1 MKHLNSKQFLIDLK
15 SKLYLLIL
23 IFFIPLSVFN
33 QTKPN
38 FSLKILGVV
47 QDGGLPHLGSNKLC
61 CENYEKRRYVTS
73 IMLINNENNES
84 YLFDASPDINEQL
97 NFMGD
102 RIKKD
107 LKGIFLTHAHI
118 GHYTGL
124 MYFGREALNSKSIN
138 VYAMP
143 RMKKFLE
150 NNGPW
155 SQLVSLKNISIKEI
169 NNNSKFSI
177 DPNVIIQPIEV
188 PHRAEFSETVG
199 YKIYGPN
206 KTALF
211 IPDIDKW
218 YLWET
223 SIVDE
228 IMKVDY
234 ALIDATFYDS
244 KEINYRDISEIP
256 HPFVIESMELFDEL
270 DTNEKNKIYFIHLNH
285 TNPLLDK
292 NSDEYKYVIAK
303 GYNIAEEGIKLE
315 L

>member
-1 MKHLNSKQFLIDLK
+1 MHLNLKQFSIDLK
-15 SKLYLLIL
+15 SRLTLII
-23 IFFIPLSVFN
+23 IFFLPLIAFN
-33 QTKPN
+33 QSKS
-38 FSLKILGVV
+38 FYSLKVLGVV

-61 CENYEKRRYVTS
+61 CENNEQKRYVTS
-73 IMLINNENNES
+73 IMLINNKNNES

-124 MYFGREALNSKSIN
+124 MYFGREALNSKLIN

-177 DPNVIIQPIEV
+177 DTNIIIQPIEV

-206 KTALF
+206 KTVLF

-218 YLWET
+218 YLWEN

-228 IMKVDY
+228 IKKVDY

-256 HPFVIESMELFDEL
+256 HPFVIESMELFDVL
-270 DTNEKNKIYFIHLNH
+270 NTNEKNKIFFIHLNH

-292 NSDEYKYVIAK
+292 NSDEYKFVASK
-303 GYNIAEEGIKLE
+303 GYNVAEEGMKLK

>member
-1 MKHLNSKQFLIDLK
+1 VRFK
-15 SKLYLLIL
+15 IL
-23 IFFIPLSVFN
+23 IVFILFLPLIAFAQVN
-33 QTKPN
+33 TTYT
-38 FSLKILGVV
+38 LKVLGVV

-61 CENYEKRRYVTS
+61 CDEAQSKRHVAS
-73 IMLINNENNES
+73 LMLINNGNNYS

-150 NNGPW
+150 QNGPW
-155 SQLVSLKNISIKEI
+155 SQLVSLENILITEL
-169 NNNSKFSI
+169 NNNSKISV
-177 DPNVIIQPIEV
+177 DSNVIIQPFEV
-188 PHRAEFSETVG
+188 PHRPEFSETVG

-206 KTALF
+206 KKALF

-218 YLWET
+218 YLWDK
-223 SIVDE
+223 SIIDE
-228 IMKVDY
+228 IKKVDY
-234 ALIDATFYDS
+234 ALVDATFYDS
-244 KEINYRDISEIP
+244 KEVNYRDISEIP
-256 HPFVIESMELFDEL
+256 HPFVIESMELFDSLNEK
-270 DTNEKNKIYFIHLNH
+270 EKNKIYFIHLNH
-285 TNPLLDK
+285 TNPLLDS
-292 NSDEYKYVIAK
+292 NSSEYKDLISK
-303 GYNIAEEGIKLE
+303 GYNVAQEGLVLKL
-315 L
+315 

>member
-1 MKHLNSKQFLIDLK
+1 MKNSIYLI
-15 SKLYLLIL
+15 LLIL
-23 IFFIPLSVFN
+23 FIPLVAFN
-33 QTKPN
+33 QDNSTY
-38 FSLKILGVV
+38 SLKILGVV

-61 CENYEKRRYVTS
+61 CENIEQKRYVTS
-73 IMLINNENNES
+73 IMLVNNENNES

-107 LKGIFLTHAHI
+107 LKGVFLTHAHI

-124 MYFGREALNSKSIN
+124 MYFGREALNSKLIN

-150 NNGPW
+150 QNGPW
-155 SQLVSLKNISIKEI
+155 SQLVSLENISINEI
-169 NNNSKFSI
+169 NSNSKISV
-177 DPNVIIQPIEV
+177 DPNVTIQPIEV

-206 KTALF
+206 KTVLF

-218 YLWET
+218 YLWEK
-223 SIVDE
+223 SIIDE
-228 IMKVDY
+228 IKQVDY

-244 KEINYRDISEIP
+244 EEVNYRDLSEIP
-256 HPFVIESMELFDEL
+256 HPFVVESMELFDSTSDE
-270 DTNEKNKIYFIHLNH
+270 EKKKIFFIHLNH

-292 NSDEYKYVIAK
+292 DSDQYKFVKDK
-303 GYNIAEEGIKLE
+303 GYNVAEEGMKLK

>member
-1 MKHLNSKQFLIDLK
+1 MIDLK

-38 FSLKILGVV
+38 FSLKVLGVV

-61 CENYEKRRYVTS
+61 CENYENRRYVTS

>member
-1 MKHLNSKQFLIDLK
+1 MIDLK
-15 SKLYLLIL
+15 NRIYLIWLFI
-23 IFFIPLSVFN
+23 FIPLIAFN
-33 QTKPN
+33 QVNSTY
-38 FSLKILGVV
+38 SLKILGVV

-61 CENYEKRRYVTS
+61 CENIEQQRFVTS
-73 IMLINNENNES
+73 VMLINNENNES
-84 YLFDASPDINEQL
+84 YLFDASPDINKQL

-107 LKGIFLTHAHI
+107 LKGVFLTHAHI

-150 NNGPW
+150 KNGPW
-155 SQLVSLKNISIKEI
+155 SQLVSLQNISITEI
-169 NNNSKFSI
+169 NNNSKLSI

-206 KTALF
+206 KTVLF

-218 YLWET
+218 YLWEK
-223 SIVDE
+223 SIIEE
-228 IMKVDY
+228 IKKVDY

-244 KEINYRDISEIP
+244 KEVNYRDLSEIP
-256 HPFVIESMELFDEL
+256 HPFVVESMELFDSIRYK
-270 DTNEKNKIYFIHLNH
+270 EKNKIYFIHLNH

-292 NSDEYKYVIAK
+292 ESEQYKFVIGK
-303 GYNIAEEGIKLE
+303 GYNVAEEGMKLK

>member
-1 MKHLNSKQFLIDLK
+1 MHLNLKQFSIDLK
-15 SKLYLLIL
+15 SRLTLII
-23 IFFIPLSVFN
+23 IFFLPLIAFN
-33 QTKPN
+33 QSKP
-38 FSLKILGVV
+38 FYSLKVLGVV

-61 CENYEKRRYVTS
+61 CENNEQKRYVTS
-73 IMLINNENNES
+73 IMLINNKNNES

-124 MYFGREALNSKSIN
+124 MYFGREALNSKLIN

-177 DPNVIIQPIEV
+177 DTNIIIQPIEV

-206 KTALF
+206 KTVLF

-218 YLWET
+218 YLWEN

-228 IMKVDY
+228 IKKVDY

-256 HPFVIESMELFDEL
+256 HPFVIESMELFDTL
-270 DTNEKNKIYFIHLNH
+270 NTNEKNKIFFIHLNH

-292 NSDEYKYVIAK
+292 NSDEYKFVASK
-303 GYNIAEEGIKLE
+303 GYNVAEEGMKLK

>member
-1 MKHLNSKQFLIDLK
+1 MNRI
-15 SKLYLLIL
+15 YPIL
-23 IFFIPLSVFN
+23 FVFFIPLIAFN
-33 QTKPN
+33 QVNSTY
-38 FSLKILGVV
+38 SLKVLGVV

-61 CENYEKRRYVTS
+61 CENIEQKRYVTS
-73 IMLINNENNES
+73 IMLINNENKES

-102 RIKKD
+102 GIKKN

-150 NNGPW
+150 QNGPW
-155 SQLVSLKNISIKEI
+155 SQLISLQNISITEI
-169 NNNSKFSI
+169 NNNSKLSI

-206 KTALF
+206 KKVLF

-218 YLWET
+218 YLWEK
-223 SIVDE
+223 SIIDE
-228 IMKVDY
+228 IKQVDY

-244 KEINYRDISEIP
+244 KEINYRDVSEIP
-256 HPFVIESMELFDEL
+256 HPFVVESMELFDAVKLE
-270 DTNEKNKIYFIHLNH
+270 EKNKIFFIHLNH

-292 NSDEYKYVIAK
+292 SSDQYKFVKDK
-303 GYNIAEEGIKLE
+303 GYNIAEEGMKLE

>member
-1 MKHLNSKQFLIDLK
+1 MKFKIQIVFILFLPLIAFAQANTTYTLK
-15 SKLYLLIL
+15 
-23 IFFIPLSVFN
+23 V
-33 QTKPN
+33 
-38 FSLKILGVV
+38 LGVV

-61 CENYEKRRYVTS
+61 CDETQSKRHVTS
-73 IMLINNENNES
+73 LMLINNKNNYS

-150 NNGPW
+150 KNGPW
-155 SQLVSLKNISIKEI
+155 SQLVSLENILITEL
-169 NNNSKFSI
+169 NNNSKISV
-177 DPNVIIQPIEV
+177 DSNVIIQPFEV
-188 PHRAEFSETVG
+188 PHRPEFSETVG

-206 KTALF
+206 KKALF

-218 YLWET
+218 YLWDK
-223 SIVDE
+223 SIIEE
-228 IMKVDY
+228 IKKVDY
-234 ALIDATFYDS
+234 ALVDATFYDS
-244 KEINYRDISEIP
+244 KEVNYRDISEIP
-256 HPFVIESMELFDEL
+256 HPSVIESMELFDSLNEK
-270 DTNEKNKIYFIHLNH
+270 EKNKIYFIHLNH

-292 NSDEYKYVIAK
+292 QSDQYKYVIGK
-303 GYNIAEEGIKLE
+303 GYNVAEEGMNLKL
-315 L
+315 

>member
-1 MKHLNSKQFLIDLK
+1 MRFK
-15 SKLYLLIL
+15 IL
-23 IFFIPLSVFN
+23 IVFILFLPLIAFAQVN
-33 QTKPN
+33 TTYI
-38 FSLKILGVV
+38 LKVLGVV

-61 CENYEKRRYVTS
+61 CDEAQSKRHVTS
-73 IMLINNENNES
+73 LMLINNGNNYS

-150 NNGPW
+150 QNGPW
-155 SQLVSLKNISIKEI
+155 SQLVSLENILITEL
-169 NNNSKFSI
+169 NNNSKISV
-177 DPNVIIQPIEV
+177 DSNVIIQPFEV
-188 PHRAEFSETVG
+188 PHRPEFSETVG

-206 KTALF
+206 KKVLF

-218 YLWET
+218 YLWDK
-223 SIVDE
+223 SIIDE
-228 IMKVDY
+228 IKKVDY
-234 ALIDATFYDS
+234 ALVDATFYDS
-244 KEINYRDISEIP
+244 KEVNYRDISEIP
-256 HPFVIESMELFDEL
+256 HPFVIESMELFDSLNEK
-270 DTNEKNKIYFIHLNH
+270 EKNKIYFIHLNH
-285 TNPLLDK
+285 TNPLLDS
-292 NSDEYKYVIAK
+292 NSSEYKDLISK
-303 GYNIAEEGIKLE
+303 GYNVAQEGLVLKL
-315 L
+315 

>member
-1 MKHLNSKQFLIDLK
+1 MNRI
-15 SKLYLLIL
+15 YLIL
-23 IFFIPLSVFN
+23 FVFFIPLIAFN
-33 QTKPN
+33 QVNSTY
-38 FSLKILGVV
+38 SLKVLGVV

-61 CENYEKRRYVTS
+61 CENIEQKRYVTS
-73 IMLINNENNES
+73 IMLINNENKES

-102 RIKKD
+102 GIKKN

-150 NNGPW
+150 QNGPW
-155 SQLVSLKNISIKEI
+155 SQLISLQNISITEI
-169 NNNSKFSI
+169 NNNSKLSI

-206 KTALF
+206 KKVLF

-218 YLWET
+218 YLWEK
-223 SIVDE
+223 SIIDE
-228 IMKVDY
+228 IKQVDY

-244 KEINYRDISEIP
+244 KEINYRDVSEIP
-256 HPFVIESMELFDEL
+256 HPFVVESMELFDAVKLE
-270 DTNEKNKIYFIHLNH
+270 EKNKIFFIHLNH

-292 NSDEYKYVIAK
+292 SSDQYKFVKDK
-303 GYNIAEEGIKLE
+303 GYNIAEEGMKLE

>member
-1 MKHLNSKQFLIDLK
+1 VRFKIQIIF
-15 SKLYLLIL
+15 
-23 IFFIPLSVFN
+23 IFFLPLIAFPQVN
-33 QTKPN
+33 TTYT
-38 FSLKILGVV
+38 LKILGVV

-61 CENYEKRRYVTS
+61 CDETQSSRHVTS
-73 IMLINNENNES
+73 IMLINNDNNYS

-124 MYFGREALNSKSIN
+124 MYFGREALNSKAIN

-150 NNGPW
+150 QNGPW
-155 SQLVSLKNISIKEI
+155 SQLVSLENILITEL
-169 NNNSKFSI
+169 NNNSKISV
-177 DPNVIIQPIEV
+177 DSNVIIQPFEV
-188 PHRAEFSETVG
+188 PHRPEFSETVG

-206 KTALF
+206 KKALF

-218 YLWET
+218 YLWDK
-223 SIVDE
+223 SIIDE
-228 IMKVDY
+228 IKKVDY
-234 ALIDATFYDS
+234 ALVDATFYDS
-244 KEINYRDISEIP
+244 KEVNYRDISEIP
-256 HPFVIESMELFDEL
+256 HPFVIESMELFDSLNE
-270 DTNEKNKIYFIHLNH
+270 NEKNKIYFIHLNH

-292 NSDEYKYVIAK
+292 DSDQYKYVISK
-303 GYNIAEEGIKLE
+303 GYNVAEEGMNLKL
-315 L
+315 

>member
-1 MKHLNSKQFLIDLK
+1 MIDLNYRFFSILFIFLIP
-15 SKLYLLIL
+15 
-23 IFFIPLSVFN
+23 FFAFN
-33 QTKPN
+33 QNKSNYT
-38 FSLKILGVV
+38 LKILGVV
-47 QDGGLPHLGSNKLC
+47 QDGGMPHLGNNKTC
-61 CENYEKRRYVTS
+61 CENIKKDKYVTS
-73 IMLINNENNES
+73 LMLINNENNES
-84 YLFDASPDINEQL
+84 FLFDASPDINKQL

-124 MYFGREALNSKSIN
+124 MYFGREALNSKLVN

-150 NNGPW
+150 ENGPW
-155 SQLVSLKNISIKEI
+155 SQLVSLQNISIIELR
-169 NNNSKFSI
+169 NESKISI
-177 DPNVIIQPIEV
+177 DSNVIVQPVEV

-218 YLWET
+218 YLWEK
-223 SIVDE
+223 SIIDE
-228 IMKVDY
+228 IKQVDY
-234 ALIDATFYDS
+234 AIIDATFYDS
-244 KEINYRDISEIP
+244 KEVNYRDISEIP
-256 HPFVIESMELFDEL
+256 HPFVTESMDLFDSI
-270 DTNEKNKIYFIHLNH
+270 DIKEKNKVYFIHLNH
-285 TNPLLDK
+285 TNPLINKD
-292 NSDEYKYVIAK
+292 SDQYKLVRSK
-303 GYNIAEEGIKLE
+303 GYNVAEEGMKLN

>member
-1 MKHLNSKQFLIDLK
+1 MKNSIYLI
-15 SKLYLLIL
+15 LLIL
-23 IFFIPLSVFN
+23 FIPLVAFN
-33 QTKPN
+33 QDNSTY
-38 FSLKILGVV
+38 SLKILGVV

-61 CENYEKRRYVTS
+61 CKNIEQKRYVTS
-73 IMLINNENNES
+73 IMLVNNENNES

-107 LKGIFLTHAHI
+107 LKGVFLTHAHI

-124 MYFGREALNSKSIN
+124 MYFGREALNSKLIN

-150 NNGPW
+150 QNGPW
-155 SQLVSLKNISIKEI
+155 SQLVSLENISINEI
-169 NNNSKFSI
+169 NSNSKISVDTNI
-177 DPNVIIQPIEV
+177 TIQPIEV

-206 KTALF
+206 KTVLF

-218 YLWET
+218 YLWEK
-223 SIVDE
+223 SIIDE
-228 IMKVDY
+228 IKQVDY

-244 KEINYRDISEIP
+244 EEVNYRDLSEIP
-256 HPFVIESMELFDEL
+256 HPFVVESMELFDSTSDE
-270 DTNEKNKIYFIHLNH
+270 EKKKIFFIHLNH

-292 NSDEYKYVIAK
+292 DSDQYKFVKDK
-303 GYNIAEEGIKLE
+303 GYNVAEEGMKLK

>member
-1 MKHLNSKQFLIDLK
+1 MIDLNYRFFSILFIFLIP
-15 SKLYLLIL
+15 
-23 IFFIPLSVFN
+23 FFAFN
-33 QTKPN
+33 QIKSNYT
-38 FSLKILGVV
+38 LKILGVV
-47 QDGGLPHLGSNKLC
+47 QDGGMPHLGNNETC
-61 CENYEKRRYVTS
+61 CENIKQDKYVTS
-73 IMLINNENNES
+73 LMLMNNENNES
-84 YLFDASPDINEQL
+84 FLFDASPDINKQL

-124 MYFGREALNSKSIN
+124 MYFGREALNSKLVN

-150 NNGPW
+150 ENGPW
-155 SQLVSLKNISIKEI
+155 SQLVSLQNISIIELR
-169 NNNSKFSI
+169 NESKISI
-177 DPNVIIQPIEV
+177 DSNVIVQPVEV

-218 YLWET
+218 YLWEK
-223 SIVDE
+223 SIIDE
-228 IMKVDY
+228 IKQVDY
-234 ALIDATFYDS
+234 AIIDATFYDS
-244 KEINYRDISEIP
+244 KEVNYRDISEIP
-256 HPFVIESMELFDEL
+256 HPFVTESMDLFDSI
-270 DTNEKNKIYFIHLNH
+270 DIKEKNKIYFIHLNH
-285 TNPLLDK
+285 TNPLINKD
-292 NSDEYKYVIAK
+292 SDQYKLVRNK
-303 GYNIAEEGIKLE
+303 GYNVAEEGMKLN

>member
-1 MKHLNSKQFLIDLK
+1 MTDLNYRNFLTLF
-15 SKLYLLIL
+15 
-23 IFFIPLSVFN
+23 IFFLPLFAFN
-33 QTKPN
+33 QIN
-38 FSLKILGVV
+38 SSYSLKILGVV
-47 QDGGLPHLGSNKLC
+47 QDGGFPHLGNNKTC
-61 CENYEKRRYVTS
+61 CENIDQNRYVTS
-73 IMLINNENNES
+73 ILLTNNLNNES

-124 MYFGREALNSKSIN
+124 MYFGREALNSRLIN

-150 NNGPW
+150 KNGPW
-155 SQLVSLKNISIKEI
+155 SQLVELQNISIKQI
-169 NNNSKFSI
+169 SNNSKISI
-177 DPNVIIQPIEV
+177 DPNVIVQPIEV
-188 PHRAEFSETVG
+188 PHRGEFSETVG

-206 KTALF
+206 KILLF

-218 YLWET
+218 YLWEK
-223 SIVDE
+223 SIIDE
-228 IMKVDY
+228 IKKVDY

-244 KEINYRDISEIP
+244 KEVNYRDVSEIP
-256 HPFVIESMELFDEL
+256 HPFVVESLELFDPIKQK
-270 DTNEKNKIYFIHLNH
+270 EKNKIFFIHLNH
-285 TNPLLDK
+285 TNPLLND
-292 NSDEYKYVIAK
+292 NSEEYKYIINK
-303 GYNIAEEGIKLE
+303 GYNVAKEGMVLD

>member
-1 MKHLNSKQFLIDLK
+1 MIDLNYRFFSILFIFLIP
-15 SKLYLLIL
+15 
-23 IFFIPLSVFN
+23 FFAFN
-33 QTKPN
+33 QIKSNYT
-38 FSLKILGVV
+38 LKILGVV
-47 QDGGLPHLGSNKLC
+47 QDGGMPHLGNNETC
-61 CENYEKRRYVTS
+61 CENIKQDKYVTS
-73 IMLINNENNES
+73 LMLMNNENNES
-84 YLFDASPDINEQL
+84 FLFDASPDINKQL

-124 MYFGREALNSKSIN
+124 MYFGREALNSKLVN

-150 NNGPW
+150 KNGPW
-155 SQLVSLKNISIKEI
+155 SQLVSLQNISIIELS
-169 NNNSKFSI
+169 NESKISI
-177 DPNVIIQPIEV
+177 DSNVIVQPVEV

-218 YLWET
+218 YLWEK
-223 SIVDE
+223 SIIDE
-228 IMKVDY
+228 IKLVDY
-234 ALIDATFYDS
+234 AIIDATFYDS
-244 KEINYRDISEIP
+244 KEVNYRDISEIP
-256 HPFVIESMELFDEL
+256 HPFVTESMDLFDSI
-270 DTNEKNKIYFIHLNH
+270 DIKEKNKIYFIHLNH
-285 TNPLLDK
+285 TNPLINKD
-292 NSDEYKYVIAK
+292 SDQYKLVISK
-303 GYNIAEEGIKLE
+303 GYNVAEEGMKLN

>member
-1 MKHLNSKQFLIDLK
+1 MIDLK
-15 SKLYLLIL
+15 YRFFSILFFFLIP
-23 IFFIPLSVFN
+23 FFAFN
-33 QTKPN
+33 QNKSNYT
-38 FSLKILGVV
+38 LKILGVV
-47 QDGGLPHLGSNKLC
+47 QDGGMPHLGNNKTC
-61 CENYEKRRYVTS
+61 CENIKKDKYVTS
-73 IMLINNENNES
+73 LMLMNNENNES
-84 YLFDASPDINEQL
+84 FLFDASPDINKQL

-124 MYFGREALNSKSIN
+124 MYFGREALNSKLVN

-150 NNGPW
+150 ENGPW
-155 SQLVSLKNISIKEI
+155 SQLVSLQNISIIELS
-169 NNNSKFSI
+169 NESKISI
-177 DPNVIIQPIEV
+177 DSNVIVQPVEV

-218 YLWET
+218 YLWEK
-223 SIVDE
+223 SIIDE
-228 IMKVDY
+228 IKQVDY
-234 ALIDATFYDS
+234 AIIDATFYDS
-244 KEINYRDISEIP
+244 KEVNYRDISEIP
-256 HPFVIESMELFDEL
+256 HPFVTESMDLFDSI
-270 DTNEKNKIYFIHLNH
+270 DIKEKNKIYFIHLNH
-285 TNPLLDK
+285 TNPLINKD
-292 NSDEYKYVIAK
+292 SDQYKLVRSK
-303 GYNIAEEGIKLE
+303 GYNVAEEGMKLN

>member
-1 MKHLNSKQFLIDLK
+1 MIDLNYRFFSILFIFLIP
-15 SKLYLLIL
+15 
-23 IFFIPLSVFN
+23 FFAFN
-33 QTKPN
+33 QIKSNYTI
-38 FSLKILGVV
+38 KILGVI
-47 QDGGLPHLGSNKLC
+47 QDGGMPHLGNNKTC
-61 CENYEKRRYVTS
+61 CENIKQDKYVTS
-73 IMLINNENNES
+73 LMLMNNENNES
-84 YLFDASPDINEQL
+84 FLFDASPDINKQL

-124 MYFGREALNSKSIN
+124 MYFGREALNSKLVN

-150 NNGPW
+150 ENGPW
-155 SQLVSLKNISIKEI
+155 SQLVSLQNISIIELS
-169 NNNSKFSI
+169 NESKISI
-177 DPNVIIQPIEV
+177 DSNVIVQPVEV

-218 YLWET
+218 YLWEK
-223 SIVDE
+223 SIIDE
-228 IMKVDY
+228 IKQVDY
-234 ALIDATFYDS
+234 AIIDATFFDS
-244 KEINYRDISEIP
+244 KEVNYRDISEIP
-256 HPFVIESMELFDEL
+256 HPFVTESMDLFDSI
-270 DTNEKNKIYFIHLNH
+270 DIKEKNKIYFIHLNH
-285 TNPLLDK
+285 TNPLINKD
-292 NSDEYKYVIAK
+292 SDQYKLVRSK
-303 GYNIAEEGIKLE
+303 GYNVAEEGMKLN

>member
-1 MKHLNSKQFLIDLK
+1 MIDLNYRFFSILFIFLIP
-15 SKLYLLIL
+15 
-23 IFFIPLSVFN
+23 FFAFN
-33 QTKPN
+33 QIKSNYT
-38 FSLKILGVV
+38 LKILGVV
-47 QDGGLPHLGSNKLC
+47 QDGGMPHLGNNKTC
-61 CENYEKRRYVTS
+61 CENIKKDKYVTS
-73 IMLINNENNES
+73 LMLMNNENNES
-84 YLFDASPDINEQL
+84 FLFDASPDINKQL

-124 MYFGREALNSKSIN
+124 MYFGREALNSKLVN

-150 NNGPW
+150 ENGPW
-155 SQLVSLKNISIKEI
+155 SQLVSLQNISIIELS
-169 NNNSKFSI
+169 NESKISI
-177 DPNVIIQPIEV
+177 DSNVIVQPVEV

-218 YLWET
+218 YLWEK

-228 IMKVDY
+228 IKQVDY
-234 ALIDATFYDS
+234 AIIDATFYDS
-244 KEINYRDISEIP
+244 KEVNYRDISEIP
-256 HPFVIESMELFDEL
+256 HPFVTESMDLFDSI
-270 DTNEKNKIYFIHLNH
+270 DIKEKNKIYFIHLNH
-285 TNPLLDK
+285 TNPLL
-292 NSDEYKYVIAK
+292 NEQSNQYKSVITK
-303 GYNIAEEGIKLE
+303 GYNVAKEEMILD

>member
-1 MKHLNSKQFLIDLK
+1 MNRI
-15 SKLYLLIL
+15 YPIL
-23 IFFIPLSVFN
+23 FVFFIPLIAFN
-33 QTKPN
+33 QVNSTY
-38 FSLKILGVV
+38 SLKVLGVV

-61 CENYEKRRYVTS
+61 CENIEQKRYVTS
-73 IMLINNENNES
+73 IMLINNENKES

-102 RIKKD
+102 GIKKN

-138 VYAMP
+138 VFAMP

-150 NNGPW
+150 QNGPW
-155 SQLVSLKNISIKEI
+155 SQLISLQNISITEI
-169 NNNSKFSI
+169 NNNSKLSI

-206 KTALF
+206 KKVLF

-218 YLWET
+218 YLWEK
-223 SIVDE
+223 SIIDE
-228 IMKVDY
+228 IKQVDY

-244 KEINYRDISEIP
+244 KEINYRDVSEIP
-256 HPFVIESMELFDEL
+256 HPFVVESMELFDAVKLE
-270 DTNEKNKIYFIHLNH
+270 EKNKIFFIHLNH

-292 NSDEYKYVIAK
+292 SSDQYKFVKDK
-303 GYNIAEEGIKLE
+303 GYNIAEEGMKLE

>member
-15 SKLYLLIL
+15 SKLYLLIF

-33 QTKPN
+33 QSKSN
-38 FSLKILGVV
+38 YSLKILGVV

-234 ALIDATFYDS
+234 ALIDATFYNS

-292 NSDEYKYVIAK
+292 KSDEYKYVIAK

>member
-1 MKHLNSKQFLIDLK
+1 MIDLK
-15 SKLYLLIL
+15 SRLALIL
-23 IFFIPLSVFN
+23 VVFFLPWVISSQSKPSYSV
-33 QTKPN
+33 
-38 FSLKILGVV
+38 KILGVV
-47 QDGGLPHLGSNKLC
+47 QDGGFPHLGNNKTC
-61 CENYEKRRYVTS
+61 CENIQQNKFVTS

-102 RIKKD
+102 RVKKD

-124 MYFGREALNSKSIN
+124 MYFGREALNSKLVN

-143 RMKKFLE
+143 RMKNFLE

-155 SQLVSLKNISIKEI
+155 SQLVSLQNISIKEI
-169 NNNSKFSI
+169 NNNSKLSI
-177 DPNVIIQPIEV
+177 DPNVIIEPIEV

-218 YLWET
+218 YLWEK
-223 SIVDE
+223 SIIDE
-228 IMKVDY
+228 IKKVDY
-234 ALIDATFYDS
+234 ALIDATFFDA
-244 KEINYRDISEIP
+244 KEVNYRDLSEIP
-256 HPFVIESMELFDEL
+256 HPFVVESMELFDPIKEE
-270 DTNEKNKIYFIHLNH
+270 EKNKIFFIHLNH
-285 TNPLLDK
+285 TNPLINEK
-292 NSDEYKYVIAK
+292 SEEYKLVIGK
-303 GYNIAEEGIKLE
+303 GYNVAKEGMILKL
-315 L
+315 

>member
-1 MKHLNSKQFLIDLK
+1 MRFK
-15 SKLYLLIL
+15 IL
-23 IFFIPLSVFN
+23 IVFILFLPLIAFAQVN
-33 QTKPN
+33 TTYT
-38 FSLKILGVV
+38 LKVLGVV

-61 CENYEKRRYVTS
+61 CDEAQSKRHVAS
-73 IMLINNENNES
+73 LMLINNGNNYS

-150 NNGPW
+150 QNGPW
-155 SQLVSLKNISIKEI
+155 SQLVSLENILITEL
-169 NNNSKFSI
+169 NNNSKISV
-177 DPNVIIQPIEV
+177 DSNVIIQPFEV
-188 PHRAEFSETVG
+188 PHRPEFSETVG

-206 KTALF
+206 KKVLF

-218 YLWET
+218 YLWDK
-223 SIVDE
+223 SIIDE
-228 IMKVDY
+228 IKKVDY
-234 ALIDATFYDS
+234 ALVDATFYDS
-244 KEINYRDISEIP
+244 KEVNYRDISEIP
-256 HPFVIESMELFDEL
+256 HPFVIESMELFDSLNEK
-270 DTNEKNKIYFIHLNH
+270 EKNKIYFIHLNH
-285 TNPLLDK
+285 TNPLLDS
-292 NSDEYKYVIAK
+292 NSSEYKDLISK
-303 GYNIAEEGIKLE
+303 GYNVAQEGLVLKL
-315 L
+315 

>member
-1 MKHLNSKQFLIDLK
+1 MIDLNYRFFSILFIFLIP
-15 SKLYLLIL
+15 
-23 IFFIPLSVFN
+23 FFAFN
-33 QTKPN
+33 QIKSNYT
-38 FSLKILGVV
+38 LKILGVV
-47 QDGGLPHLGSNKLC
+47 QDGGMPHLGNNKTC
-61 CENYEKRRYVTS
+61 CENIKQDKYVTS
-73 IMLINNENNES
+73 LMLINNENNES
-84 YLFDASPDINEQL
+84 FLFDASPDINKQL

-124 MYFGREALNSKSIN
+124 MYFGREALNSKLVN

-150 NNGPW
+150 ENGPW
-155 SQLVSLKNISIKEI
+155 SQLVSLQNISIIELS
-169 NNNSKFSI
+169 NESKISI
-177 DPNVIIQPIEV
+177 DSNVIVQPVEV

-218 YLWET
+218 YLWEK
-223 SIVDE
+223 SIIDE
-228 IMKVDY
+228 IKQVDY
-234 ALIDATFYDS
+234 AIIDATFFDS
-244 KEINYRDISEIP
+244 KEVNYRDISEIP
-256 HPFVIESMELFDEL
+256 HPFVTESMDLFDSI
-270 DTNEKNKIYFIHLNH
+270 DIKEKNKIYFIHLNH
-285 TNPLLDK
+285 TNPLINK
-292 NSDEYKYVIAK
+292 QSDQYKLVRSK
-303 GYNIAEEGIKLE
+303 GYNVAEEGMKLN

>member
-1 MKHLNSKQFLIDLK
+1 MIDLNYRFFSILLIFLIP
-15 SKLYLLIL
+15 
-23 IFFIPLSVFN
+23 FFAFN
-33 QTKPN
+33 QIKSNYT
-38 FSLKILGVV
+38 LKILGVV
-47 QDGGLPHLGSNKLC
+47 QDGGMPHLGNNKTC
-61 CENYEKRRYVTS
+61 CENIKQDKYVTS
-73 IMLINNENNES
+73 LMLINNENNES
-84 YLFDASPDINEQL
+84 FLFDASPDINKQL

-124 MYFGREALNSKSIN
+124 MYFGREALNSKLIN

-150 NNGPW
+150 ENGPW
-155 SQLVSLKNISIKEI
+155 SQLVSLQNISIIELS
-169 NNNSKFSI
+169 NESKISI
-177 DPNVIIQPIEV
+177 DSNVIVQPVEV

-218 YLWET
+218 YLWEK

-228 IMKVDY
+228 IKQVDY
-234 ALIDATFYDS
+234 AIIDATFYDS
-244 KEINYRDISEIP
+244 EEVNYRDISEIP
-256 HPFVIESMELFDEL
+256 HPFVTESMDLFDSI
-270 DTNEKNKIYFIHLNH
+270 DIREKNKIYFIHLNH
-285 TNPLLDK
+285 TNPLINKD
-292 NSDEYKYVIAK
+292 SDQYKLVRSK
-303 GYNIAEEGIKLE
+303 GYNVAEEGMKLN

>member
-1 MKHLNSKQFLIDLK
+1 MIDLK
-15 SKLYLLIL
+15 NRIYLI
-23 IFFIPLSVFN
+23 IIVFFIQLIA
-33 QTKPN
+33 
-38 FSLKILGVV
+38 FSQDNSKYSIKILGVV

-61 CENYEKRRYVTS
+61 CDETEQKRYVTS
-73 IMLINNENNES
+73 IILINNENNES
-84 YLFDASPDINEQL
+84 YLFDASPDINKQL

-150 NNGPW
+150 QNGPW
-155 SQLVSLKNISIKEI
+155 SQLVSLQNISITEI
-169 NNNSKFSI
+169 DNNVKISI
-177 DPNVIIQPIEV
+177 DSNVTIQPIEV

-206 KTALF
+206 KKVLF

-218 YLWET
+218 YLWEE
-223 SIVDE
+223 SIIDE
-228 IMKVDY
+228 IKQVDY

-244 KEINYRDISEIP
+244 KEVNYRDLSEIP
-256 HPFVIESMELFDEL
+256 HPFVVESMELFDSIQDE
-270 DTNEKNKIYFIHLNH
+270 EKNKIFFIHLNH
-285 TNPLLDK
+285 TNPLLD
-292 NSDEYKYVIAK
+292 NESDQYKFVK
-303 GYNIAEEGIKLE
+303 GSGYNVAVEGMKLD

>member
-1 MKHLNSKQFLIDLK
+1 MIDLNYRFFSILFIFLIP
-15 SKLYLLIL
+15 
-23 IFFIPLSVFN
+23 FFAFN
-33 QTKPN
+33 QIKSNYT
-38 FSLKILGVV
+38 LKILGVV
-47 QDGGLPHLGSNKLC
+47 QDGGMPHLGNNETC
-61 CENYEKRRYVTS
+61 CENIKQDKYVTS
-73 IMLINNENNES
+73 LMLMNNENNES
-84 YLFDASPDINEQL
+84 FLFDASPDINKQL

-124 MYFGREALNSKSIN
+124 MYFGREALNSKLVN

-150 NNGPW
+150 ENGPW
-155 SQLVSLKNISIKEI
+155 SQLVSLQNISIIELS
-169 NNNSKFSI
+169 NESKISI
-177 DPNVIIQPIEV
+177 DSNVIVQPVEV

-218 YLWET
+218 YLWEK
-223 SIVDE
+223 SIIDE
-228 IMKVDY
+228 IKLVDY
-234 ALIDATFYDS
+234 AIIDATFYDS
-244 KEINYRDISEIP
+244 KEVNYRDISEIP
-256 HPFVIESMELFDEL
+256 HPFVTESMDLFDSI
-270 DTNEKNKIYFIHLNH
+270 DIKEKNKIYFIHLNH
-285 TNPLLDK
+285 TNPLINKD
-292 NSDEYKYVIAK
+292 SDQYKLVRNK
-303 GYNIAEEGIKLE
+303 GYNVAEEGMKLN

>member
-1 MKHLNSKQFLIDLK
+1 MIDLNYRFFSILFIFLIP
-15 SKLYLLIL
+15 
-23 IFFIPLSVFN
+23 FFAFN
-33 QTKPN
+33 QIKSNYT
-38 FSLKILGVV
+38 LKILGVV
-47 QDGGLPHLGSNKLC
+47 QDGGMPHLGNNETC
-61 CENYEKRRYVTS
+61 CENIKQDKYVTS
-73 IMLINNENNES
+73 LMLINNENNES
-84 YLFDASPDINEQL
+84 FLFDASPDINKQL

-124 MYFGREALNSKSIN
+124 MYFGREALNSKLVN

-150 NNGPW
+150 ENGPW
-155 SQLVSLKNISIKEI
+155 SQLVSLQNISIIELS
-169 NNNSKFSI
+169 NESKISI
-177 DPNVIIQPIEV
+177 DSNVIVQPVEV

-218 YLWET
+218 YLWEK
-223 SIVDE
+223 SIIDE
-228 IMKVDY
+228 IKQVDY
-234 ALIDATFYDS
+234 AIIDATFYDS
-244 KEINYRDISEIP
+244 KEVNYRDISEIP
-256 HPFVIESMELFDEL
+256 HPFVTESMDLFDSI
-270 DTNEKNKIYFIHLNH
+270 DIKEKNKIYFIHLNH
-285 TNPLLDK
+285 TNPLINKD
-292 NSDEYKYVIAK
+292 SDQYKLVRSK
-303 GYNIAEEGIKLE
+303 GYNVAEEGMKLN